1 MPSGTLLRFATLIL
15 LVLGTTVMIHA
26 NFVVI
31 VHLRPESTYGL
42 AHCQVQN
49 NLYLLS
55 DGWVDPDE
63 SKWQGYRHCMDRIT
77 FPAIDWVLIAL
88 ALLGLLTAALYF
100 LQPVWR
106 IRRRRL
112 APLDLQADPALA
124 EELRALVARATPDR
138 PPTWLTDP
146 VSHHTGAVVFG
157 RRRNRV
163 VCLDAGLVALRTRD
177 VDSFRAV
184 VLHELAHLRNRDV
197 TITHAT
203 LALWRAFL
211 VVTLLPYALVAVD
224 PMLLS
229 ARPLDPPEWSRYSLD
244 SVTATGWRV
253 LLLTP
258 LVYAS
263 RASVLRA
270 RELYADAR
278 VAGWTGTAD
287 PYLGLTAD
295 PAARRW
301 WRAAWAKHPSR
312 PARTAALARPRVLL
326 RPGFVEALAGG
337 LAVQVAWGHVSLATT
352 ESGLSHANNSW
363 STALQVGWSAAVA
376 ALLAVSGWRYAEFRR
391 AGGNVRGLPALVGL
405 ALGLGLVAGRFLDLG
420 TGVSTRSLP
429 LTWIGAVDALL
440 LLGFSVGLASWA
452 ACLARLLGDRV
463 RSRYGLLS
471 AAALTLTCWVSMGR
485 WTEEGAADGLLSG
498 WLRPVSAL
506 LRGYAA
512 QTDWTPWDAA
522 VTHVVV
528 FAFILNAHR
537 LLVVIAVTTLW
548 LLPLLLGG
556 LPWRRT
562 RNALLAGLTGAAV
575 WGGLD
580 LLLRWAARGDLTAG
594 IRGGEAFAAVFSSWE
609 IVALV
614 GVQFA
619 ISVWCARRGS
629 VLPAVLLAGA
639 VTGVVGTVA
648 LWGLHLADGCGSAVW
663 SVSRTAC
670 TGTIDD
676 AIAARP
682 LQVVPVLGT
691 ALVLAGAALG
701 RGLRRRGVLAPG
713 SGSGSEQAALRSGR
727 ARTAGRAVPF
737 VVAVACVA
745 LMAATPAASRD
756 VLKVGEVSRTTPV
769 RDGMAELHIW
779 VAGGGLNQFLL
790 VGQSMDLMFTSFS
803 PFDRAKAL
811 ARCGQLV
818 SDVGGARMFPPP
830 PEQRAA
836 TLWTTGL
843 DSVELGATQC
853 VQAMKRDDDKLLGA
867 SAGSFGKAN
876 ARRKELLA
884 MMIDSLT
891 H

>member
-1 MPSGTLLRFATLIL
+1 MTTGSTTGSDKAADSPGPAGAQPTEGRLFDVPSGTLLRFATLIL

-49 NLYLLS
+49 NLYLLP

-63 SKWQGYRHCMDRIT
+63 SKWQGYRRCMDRIA

-124 EELRALVARATPDR
+124 EELRTLVARATPAR

-157 RRRNRV
+157 RRRNRI

-244 SVTATGWRV
+244 SATPTGWRV
-253 LLLTP
+253 LLLAA

-287 PYLGLTAD
+287 PYRGLTAD

-312 PARTAALARPRVLL
+312 PARTAALAQPRVLL
-326 RPGFVEALAGG
+326 RPGVVEALAGG
-337 LAVQVAWGHVSLATT
+337 LAVQVAWGHAALATT
-352 ESGLSHANNSW
+352 ESGLSHAGNGW

-420 TGVSTRSLP
+420 TGVSSRSLP
-429 LTWIGAVDALL
+429 LTWIGAIDALL

-452 ACLARLLGDRV
+452 AYLARLLGDRV
-463 RSRYGLLS
+463 RSGYGLLS
-471 AAALTLTCWVSMGR
+471 AAALALTCLASMGR
-485 WTEEGAADGLLSG
+485 WTEEGGADGLLSG

-506 LRGYAA
+506 LGGYAA
-512 QTDWTPWDAA
+512 QTDWMPWDSA

-528 FAFILNAHR
+528 FAFLLNAHP
-537 LLVVIAVTTLW
+537 LLMVIAVTALW

-562 RNALLAGLTGAAV
+562 RNALLAGLTGAAL

-580 LLLRWAARGDLTAG
+580 LLLRWAARGT
-594 IRGGEAFAAVFSSWE
+594 S
-609 IVALV
+609 
-614 GVQFA
+614 
-619 ISVWCARRGS
+619 RRGS
-629 VLPAVLLAGA
+629 EVTRHSPPFSRPGRSSPSWASSSGSRRGAPAAVRSCPLSCWPARSSAWSARWPSGA
-639 VTGVVGTVA
+639 CT
-648 LWGLHLADGCGSAVW
+648 W
-663 SVSRTAC
+663 RTA
-670 TGTIDD
+670 
-676 AIAARP
+676 
-682 LQVVPVLGT
+682 
-691 ALVLAGAALG
+691 AAL
-701 RGLRRRGVLAPG
+701 P
-713 SGSGSEQAALRSGR
+713 SGR
-727 ARTAGRAVPF
+727 
-737 VVAVACVA
+737 
-745 LMAATPAASRD
+745 
-756 VLKVGEVSRTTPV
+756 
-769 RDGMAELHIW
+769 
-779 VAGGGLNQFLL
+779 
-790 VGQSMDLMFTSFS
+790 
-803 PFDRAKAL
+803 
-811 ARCGQLV
+811 
-818 SDVGGARMFPPP
+818 
-830 PEQRAA
+830 
-836 TLWTTGL
+836 
-843 DSVELGATQC
+843 
-853 VQAMKRDDDKLLGA
+853 
-867 SAGSFGKAN
+867 
-876 ARRKELLA
+876 
-884 MMIDSLT
+884 
-891 H
+891 